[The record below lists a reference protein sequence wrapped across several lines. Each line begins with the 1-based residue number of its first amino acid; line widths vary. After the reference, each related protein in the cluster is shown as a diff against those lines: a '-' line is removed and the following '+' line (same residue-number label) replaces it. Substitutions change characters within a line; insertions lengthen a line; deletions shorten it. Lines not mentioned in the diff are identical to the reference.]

1 MTSFSGIEV
10 QVMSTHVDLFGHLN
24 HARYLEYLEW
34 ARFAWAAHHGFPI
47 EKMVEEGYGP
57 AIVRANV
64 TWRRECRLG
73 DKLRVTVQPLSA
85 RRGIGKLH
93 QEVWKGEELCLEA
106 EMSFVMFDLKARKA
120 LELPETFLALVRE

>member
-1 MTSFSGIEV
+1 
-10 QVMSTHVDLFGHLN
+10 MSTHVDIFGHLN
-24 HARYLEYLEW
+24 HARSLEFMEW
-34 ARFAWAAHHGFPI
+34 ARFCWAAHHGFPI

-73 DKLRVTVQPLSA
+73 DRLRVTVLPLSA
-85 RRGIGKLH
+85 RRGIGKLR

-120 LELPETFLALVRE
+120 LELPPAFLELLREGEAQTL